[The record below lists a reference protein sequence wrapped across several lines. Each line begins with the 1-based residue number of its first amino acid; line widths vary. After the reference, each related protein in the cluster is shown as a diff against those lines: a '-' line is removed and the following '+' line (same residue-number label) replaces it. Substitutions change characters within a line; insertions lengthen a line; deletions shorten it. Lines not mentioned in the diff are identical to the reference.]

1 MKQKSRKE
9 QPKNEEKCNYPS
21 ACYLVDS
28 CFQDYQRVQENYNK
42 LYDKVYYALCLVGV
56 VLTLMLGSF
65 DLKCLQIK
73 VDDLKI
79 WELVYVFIEV
89 ACMIL
94 GFILI
99 IIATIKLV
107 LLLKSRE
114 VTVFN
119 SVDVRLNEIYKE
131 TNENAAMWLIDKYTQ
146 ATNDM
151 RPIINK
157 KQKTYDRILIMLI
170 VGIIV
175 YVIGIVLQKGGL

>member
-1 MKQKSRKE
+1 M
-9 QPKNEEKCNYPS
+9 
-21 ACYLVDS
+21 
-28 CFQDYQRVQENYNK
+28 
-42 LYDKVYYALCLVGV
+42 
-56 VLTLMLGSF
+56 
-65 DLKCLQIK
+65 K

-146 ATNDM
+146 ATKDM

-170 VGIIV
+170 IGIIM

>member
-9 QPKNEEKCNYPS
+9 QPKNEEKCYYPS
-21 ACYLVDS
+21 ACFLVDS

-42 LYDKVYYALCLVGV
+42 LYDNVYYALCLVGV
-56 VLTLMLGSF
+56 VLTVMLDSF
-65 DLKCLQIK
+65 DLECIQ
-73 VDDLKI
+73 
-79 WELVYVFIEV
+79 IEV
-89 ACMIL
+89 ADLKVWKLIYVCADVVCMIF

-170 VGIIV
+170 IGIIM

>member
-1 MKQKSRKE
+1 MKHKPQKE
-9 QPKNEEKCNYPS
+9 QPKNAEKCNYPS

-56 VLTLMLGSF
+56 VLTVMLGSF
-65 DLKCLQIK
+65 DLKCIQIK
-73 VDDLKI
+73 VDDLRV
-79 WELVYVFIEV
+79 WEFIYVCTEV

-94 GFILI
+94 GFVLI
-99 IIATIKLV
+99 IIATIRLV

-119 SVDVRLNEIYKE
+119 SVDVRQNEIYKE

-151 RPIINK
+151 RPIISK
-157 KQKTYDRILIMLI
+157 KQKSYDKILIMLI
-170 VGIIV
+170 IGIIL

>member
-9 QPKNEEKCNYPS
+9 QHKNEEKCSYSS
-21 ACYLVDS
+21 ACYLVDA

-42 LYDKVYYALCLVGV
+42 LYDRVYYALCLVGV
-56 VLTLMLGSF
+56 VLTVMLGSF
-65 DLKCLQIK
+65 DIKCVQIE
-73 VDDLKI
+73 VVDLKI
-79 WELVYVFIEV
+79 WELIYVCVEV
-89 ACMIL
+89 ACMIM
-94 GFILI
+94 GFVLM

-157 KQKTYDRILIMLI
+157 KQKTYDKILIMLI
-170 VGIIV
+170 VGIIM